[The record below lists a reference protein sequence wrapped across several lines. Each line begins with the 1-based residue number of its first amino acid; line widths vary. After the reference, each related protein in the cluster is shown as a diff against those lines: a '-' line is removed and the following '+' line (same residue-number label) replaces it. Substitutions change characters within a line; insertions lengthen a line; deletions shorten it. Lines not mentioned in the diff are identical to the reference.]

1 MPEPLSAS
9 TTLMCPHG
17 GVGRILTTGTT
28 VRTASGAPV
37 AKMTDP
43 TVIDGCPFLINGTPR
58 PCRTVQWLTGNTKLL
73 IDGTPSLDVTSMGL
87 CQGSGIP
94 GGPVLIVRP

>member
-9 TTLMCPHG
+9 TTLTGPHG
-17 GVGRILTTGTT
+17 GVGRILTTSTT

-43 TVIDGCPFLINGTPR
+43 TVIDGCPFLVNGTPR
-58 PCRTVQWLTGNTKLL
+58 PCRTVQWLTGNTQLL
-73 IDGTPSLDVTSMGL
+73 IDGTPSLDVTSVGL

-94 GGPVLIVRP
+94 RGPVLIVRP